1 MNIILRLA
9 WRNLW
14 RQPRRTWLT
23 VGAMVFSNAL
33 LVFMIS
39 IQFSTYELMI
49 DNTLQA
55 FTGHMQVQAPG
66 YKDDLK
72 MRQVVPD
79 VTSLASSLRRELG
92 LETIAARAAAFAL
105 ASSEERTYGLQIY
118 GVEPQFESFVSTIP
132 GLIRDGRYLKDPN
145 ATEIV
150 IGKVLARNLRVALGD
165 EVTLLGSGRDGSFA
179 AAIATVVG
187 IFDSGVPDLD
197 RSIAEVPLG
206 FFQDVF
212 YMEGAGHQVVI
223 AAPDLTSVE
232 LLKPRVELLVPD
244 ELAVHDWDALQ
255 PGLKQAIQADLSSAF
270 FMYAVLV
277 VLVAGPE
284 QRVFHVRGAGRAGCL
299 QRSQYAAHVGAG
311 ANPRVRHY
319 HVAGHCTGKARPA
332 RHSRDCVDGPG
343 RFGAGRADLG
353 LGALIGGIVTEWFGY
368 TGFSYPGME
377 EMSTCRPASTRRR
390 QRSLCFSGR
399 PSCSWAACWQRYIR
413 PCACT
418 GWSLSRQ

>member
-55 FTGHMQVQAPG
+55 FTGHVQVQAPG

-72 MRQVVPD
+72 MRQIVPD
-79 VTSLASSLRRELG
+79 VASLASSLRRELG
-92 LETIAARAAAFAL
+92 METIAARAAAFAL
-105 ASSEERTYGLQIY
+105 ASSEERSYGLQIF
-118 GVEPQFESFVSTIP
+118 GVETKFEPFVSTIP
-132 GLIRDGRYLKDPN
+132 GLVRDGRFLDDPD
-145 ATEIV
+145 ASEIV
-150 IGKVLARNLRVALGD
+150 VGKVLARNLRVSLGD

-187 IFDSGVPDLD
+187 IFDSGVPDID

-223 AAPDLTSVE
+223 AAPDLDSVAAIRTE
-232 LLKPRVELLVPD
+232 VEGLVPAN
-244 ELAVHDWDALQ
+244 LAVLDWDALQ
-255 PGLKQAIQADLSSAF
+255 PGLRQAIQADISSAF
-270 FMYAVLV
+270 FMYGVLV
-277 VLVAGPE
+277 VLVAFS
-284 QRVFHVRGAGRAGCL
+284 VLKH
-299 QRSQYAAHVGAG
+299 AADVGAG
-311 ANPRVRHY
+311 AHARIRHY
-319 HVAGHCTGKARPA
+319 DGTRHRAGQARPA
-332 RHSRDCVDGPG
+332 GFPRNRDDGFARI
-343 RFGAGRADLG
+343 RFGRAAWRDSDRMVRLHG
-353 LGALIGGIVTEWFGY
+353 LQLSGHGGNGGEI
-368 TGFSYPGME
+368 
-377 EMSTCRPASTRRR
+377 
-390 QRSLCFSGR
+390 
-399 PSCSWAACWQRYIR
+399 
-413 PCACT
+413 
-418 GWSLSRQ
+418 